1 MPEIEI
7 LRVLKNPGDPVT
19 FDVET
24 ASRDAIVDDDPAFG
38 LEAMVEVGDEHG
50 VTRWAE
56 ATPADIEAFD
66 KVSFVA
72 DQLVLVGWAEAP
84 ISRDDV
90 EVHADMSDPHPA
102 VNVKVQNSDL
112 PKGQEWTDLVDEF
125 ELDSRLAALPAGEL
139 RDVVDAFLGK
149 DGPGY
154 IFGMVCEDRYE
165 ETAERAKLEFF
176 KDYEIDTWTEGRSG
190 GWFVVG
196 GLPPVEHWG
205 VKLLTQWHLFSM
217 FCAGQVADVPRGMA
231 WHVLANCQDE
241 LAGRVVRVEVTMV
254 LSDADLAEA
263 GDDPG
268 QWDWKGM
275 LDLGVDSTVTAR
287 KLP

>member
-7 LRVLKNPGDPVT
+7 LRVLKNPGTPVT
-19 FDVET
+19 YDVEA
-24 ASRDAIVDDDPAFG
+24 ASRDLVVADDPDFDLAD
-38 LEAMVEVGDEHG
+38 MVEVGNDHG

-66 KVSFVA
+66 KVSYA
-72 DQLVLVGWAEAP
+72 DQLILVGWAEAP

-90 EVHADMSDPHPA
+90 DDHADMSDSHPA
-102 VNVKVQNSDL
+102 VNVKVPSFGL
-112 PKGQEWTDLVDEF
+112 PKGQAWTELVDEF
-125 ELDSRLAALPAGEL
+125 ELDSRLAALPGDEL
-139 RDVVDAFLGK
+139 RDLVEAFLEK
-149 DGPGY
+149 DNAGY
-154 IFGMVCEDRYE
+154 IFGMVCQDRYE

-190 GWFVVG
+190 GWLVVG

-217 FCAGQVADVPRGMA
+217 FCADQVADVPRAMA

-241 LAGRVVRVEVTMV
+241 LAGRVVRVELTMV
-254 LSDADLAEA
+254 LSDGDLAEA
-263 GDDPG
+263 GEDPE
-268 QWDWKGM
+268 QWDWTEM